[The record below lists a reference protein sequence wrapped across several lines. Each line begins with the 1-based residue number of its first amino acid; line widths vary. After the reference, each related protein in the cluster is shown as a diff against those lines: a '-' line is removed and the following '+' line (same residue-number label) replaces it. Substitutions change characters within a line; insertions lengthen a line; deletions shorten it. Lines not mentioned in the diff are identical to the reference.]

1 MAQLAVAGV
10 RLDAEIDVAVVCH
23 IGVTAL
29 DQILDDTDD
38 LADMLGGAGRTVG
51 S

>member
-23 IGVTAL
+23 IGDRL